1 MHEYVKLILVKEN
14 SFYRELPI
22 EGRSLHEAFLL
33 VNRTYRIWT
42 IETNLSTYSSF
53 DSEQKYSWEDNDL
66 LRYR

>member
-14 SFYRELPI
+14 SFYRELPV
-22 EGRSLHEAFLL
+22 EGRSLYEAVLF
-33 VNRTYRIWT
+33 VKKAYRIWT